1 MHVFVTGATGFV
13 GSAVVQ
19 ELIGAGHTVL
29 GLARSN
35 AGAAAL
41 AGAGAEVLRG
51 SLEQL
56 EVLRQG
62 AQQADA
68 VIHTGFNHDFSRYA
82 EACALDRRAI
92 ETIGAVL
99 EGSARPLVVT
109 GAIAA
114 IAPGRVAR
122 EDDAPHPVSATFP
135 RASEHAAAAL
145 AARGMHASTVR
156 LPPSVHDAG
165 DHGFVPMLIGIAR
178 EKGVSACIGD
188 GANRWAS
195 VHRRDAARVYRLAL
209 ERAAGGACYH
219 AVADEG
225 VPLAQIAAVIA
236 RCLGVP
242 LERKSADDAT
252 QHFGFLARF
261 AALDCAAS
269 SAQTHAMLGWE
280 PRECTL
286 LEDIDSERYFSAA
299 VIENTIGV

>member
-1 MHVFVTGATGFV
+1 MYVFVTGATGFV
-13 GSAVVQ
+13 GASVVQ

-29 GLARSN
+29 GLARSD

-41 AGAGAEVLRG
+41 AAKGAEVLRG

-56 EVLRQG
+56 DVLRQG
-62 AQQADA
+62 ARQADG

-99 EGSARPLVVT
+99 EGSARSLVVT

-122 EDDAPHPVSATFP
+122 EDDAPHPVSTTFP

-145 AARGMHASTVR
+145 AARGVHASTVR

-165 DHGFVPMLIGIAR
+165 DHGFVPMLIGLAR
-178 EKGVSACIGD
+178 EKGVSACAGD

-209 ERAAGGACYH
+209 ERAGSGARYH

-236 RCLGVP
+236 RRLAVP
-242 LERKSADDAT
+242 LEHKTADDAA
-252 QHFGFLARF
+252 QHFGFLSRF
-261 AALDCAAS
+261 AALDCVAS
-269 SAQTHAMLGWE
+269 SAQTRAMLGWE

-286 LEDIDSERYFSAA
+286 LEDIDSERYFPASL
-299 VIENTIGV
+299 IENCRSA

>member
-29 GLARSN
+29 GLARSD

-62 AQQADA
+62 AQQADG

-122 EDDAPHPVSATFP
+122 EDDAPHPVSDTFP

-145 AARGMHASTVR
+145 AARGVHASTVR

-165 DHGFVPMLIGIAR
+165 DHGFVPMLIGLAR

-188 GANRWAS
+188 GANRWAA
-195 VHRRDAARVYRLAL
+195 VHRRDAARLYRLAL
-209 ERAAGGACYH
+209 ERAANGARYH

-236 RCLGVP
+236 RRLGVP
-242 LERKSADDAT
+242 LERKTQDTAG
-252 QHFGFLARF
+252 QHFGFLSRF

-269 SAQTHAMLGWE
+269 SAQTRAMLDWT
-280 PRECTL
+280 PRQCTL
-286 LEDIDSERYFSAA
+286 LEDVDSARYFPAD
-299 VIENTIGV
+299 VMD